1 MKPASLYY
9 NFETKFDFLAFLSW
23 M

>member
-1 MKPASLYY
+1 MKPASSYY
-9 NFETKFDFLAFLSW
+9 NFEAKFDFLAFLSW